1 MKLVSYDY
9 KGSVQIGLLLGDD
22 QVLNVAQIVVVIE
35 VVGLGIDRARIIAST
50 IQRIIE
56 DIIEVKIIAGVIVN
70 VALGHD
76 EIICRRI
83 F

>member
-9 KGSVQIGLLLGDD
+9 KGSAQIGLLLGDD
-22 QVLNVAQIVVVIE
+22 QVLNVAQIVIVIE

-56 DIIEVKIIAGVIVN
+56 DIIEVKIIAWVIVN